1 MLYSS
6 DKSKT
11 LVCFAHDIF
20 NVISPGQIFTQCYT
34 QVLERATILHKIGAK
49 FVPPAPQIKDG
60 KMVRFGFCA
69 ASSLIWGEWGFALS
83 FYSVHDSLRAS
94 IGVSHSVMYS
104 NHDKK
109 SAPKLFKAKCF
120 QSKPG
125 HLSVNS
131 YKTEELRLFDLY
143 KINTKFTYHKPV

>member
-6 DKSKT
+6 DRSKT

-34 QVLERATILHKIGAK
+34 QVLERAAILDKTDGK
-49 FVPPAPQIKDG
+49 FVPPPPPKIKDR
-60 KMVRFGFCA
+60 KMARFGFFI
-69 ASSLIWGEWGFALS
+69 LDLGGGGFAVS
-83 FYSVHDSLRAS
+83 FYSVQDCLRAS
-94 IGVSHSVMYS
+94 IGVTHSVMYS
-104 NHDKK
+104 DHDVK
-109 SAPKLFKAKCF
+109 SALKLFKAKCF

-131 YKTEELRLFDLY
+131 YKPEELRSFDLL
-143 KINTKFTYHKPV
+143 K